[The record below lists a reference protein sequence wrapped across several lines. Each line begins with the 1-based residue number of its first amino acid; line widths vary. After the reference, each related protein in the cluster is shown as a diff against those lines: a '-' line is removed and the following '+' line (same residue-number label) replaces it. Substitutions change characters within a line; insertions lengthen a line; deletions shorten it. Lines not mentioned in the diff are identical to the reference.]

1 MLLLLAKHCFVDW
14 LLPGEQLLRQ
24 QRVMR
29 WACYI
34 GLVIFLKNTLFP
46 YL

>member
-1 MLLLLAKHCFVDW
+1 MLGRHCFVDW

-24 QRVMR
+24 QQAAR
-29 WACYI
+29 WACYK
-34 GLVIFLKNTLFP
+34 GLLIFLKNTLFP